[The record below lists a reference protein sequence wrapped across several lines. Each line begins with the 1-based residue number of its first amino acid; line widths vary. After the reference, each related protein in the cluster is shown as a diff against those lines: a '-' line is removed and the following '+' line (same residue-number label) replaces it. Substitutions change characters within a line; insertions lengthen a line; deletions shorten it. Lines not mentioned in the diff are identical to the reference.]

1 LSNSTLNTDS
11 TSAQKNH
18 QQENGFDNN
27 PCEENEGY
35 PTEDNIVDPRAEIK
49 ALRRERRK
57 KTKTPKEVAALKKE
71 EISRKRKAHKIHVQ
85 GSDIP
90 TPVET

>member
-1 LSNSTLNTDS
+1 
-11 TSAQKNH
+11 
-18 QQENGFDNN
+18 
-27 PCEENEGY
+27 
-35 PTEDNIVDPRAEIK
+35 VDPRAEIK